1 MIIIKKGI
9 VQIFFS
15 YLLLL
20 PELDSFEMFWLWNR
34 NFKLIGNFECFR
46 KSFECSF
53 FLKNS
58 SKQLP
63 VQSQQKIQALEKVLK
78 YVQS

>member
-1 MIIIKKGI
+1 
-9 VQIFFS
+9 
-15 YLLLL
+15 
-20 PELDSFEMFWLWNR
+20 MFWLQNR
-34 NFKLIGNFECFR
+34 NFKLIENFECFR
-46 KSFECSF
+46 KSFESSN